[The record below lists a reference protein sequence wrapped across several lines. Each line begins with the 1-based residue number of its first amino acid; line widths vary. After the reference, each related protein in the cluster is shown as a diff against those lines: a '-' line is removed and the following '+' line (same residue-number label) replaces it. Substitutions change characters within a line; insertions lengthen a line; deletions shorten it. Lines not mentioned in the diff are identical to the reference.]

1 MAMKSNITFYKR
13 FVGDILS
20 GKKSITIRNELDKN
34 YLPSSLV
41 QASTYEGNEWFAS
54 LIIQSVESIEFEQ
67 INEFHAT
74 QENMTLKQLKEV
86 IDEIYPGV
94 QQLYVI
100 SFKLKN

>member
-41 QASTYEGNEWFAS
+41 QASYHP
-54 LIIQSVESIEFEQ
+54 IISSIDRKHPKHISFSSR
-67 INEFHAT
+67 
-74 QENMTLKQLKEV
+74 
-86 IDEIYPGV
+86 
-94 QQLYVI
+94 QQL
-100 SFKLKN
+100 LTQGL